1 MIEQTLL
8 EQLLMARGPGGEEF
22 EVREVCQTELQ
33 QHCDETWVDDAGNL
47 VGLIRARAT
56 VGESATGV
64 LVMAHL
70 DEIAMTVKRLNN
82 DGTLQVVALGGANPV
97 NFGMCP
103 VDILG
108 DKHKCPG
115 VLSFGSMHLTAAS
128 KQGRDVQAGNVQWE
142 DVHIVTRLSYDLLN
156 AAGIRPGTRVVLS
169 QHWRKPFPLQDA
181 VAAHF
186 LDDRAPVLAVLNAA
200 AQLSG
205 RSSELKRD
213 VYLVFTT
220 MEEETNAGALFA
232 ARQLPCMTAI
242 AVEVGP
248 VADEYGTVLS
258 ASPIIVAGDEK
269 GHYSRPVT
277 DALIAAVRN
286 AGYEPQVALLIDFA
300 SDASAILS
308 VGEMGKV
315 GCVAIPTENTH
326 GFEIVLNDGINA
338 CTSTLV
344 QLLTGDLLGQACP
357 EI

>member
-1 MIEQTLL
+1 MAEETLL
-8 EQLLMARGPGGEEF
+8 EQLLVARGPGGEEI
-22 EVREVCQTELQ
+22 EVLEVCQQVLQ
-33 QHCDETWVDDAGNL
+33 QHCDEMWVDDAGNL
-47 VGLIRARAT
+47 IGLIRA
-56 VGESATGV
+56 SAAGGDDANGV

-70 DEIAMTVKRLNN
+70 DEIAMTVKRISD
-82 DGTLQVVALGGANPV
+82 DGTLKVVALGGANPV

-108 DKHKCPG
+108 DKEKCPG
-115 VLSFGSMHLTAAS
+115 VLSFGSMHLTASS
-128 KQGRDVQAGNVQWE
+128 KQGRDVQMGNVHWE
-142 DVHIVTRLSYDLLN
+142 DVHVVTRLSREQLET
-156 AAGIRPGTRVVLS
+156 AGIRPGTRVVMS
-169 QHWRKPFPLQDA
+169 RHWRKPFLLQDA

-205 RSSELKRD
+205 RRSELKRD
-213 VYLVFTT
+213 VYLAFTT

-232 ARQLPCMTAI
+232 ARHLPCRTAI

-248 VADEYGTVLS
+248 IAEEYGTVLS

-269 GHYSRPVT
+269 GHYSRQVT
-277 DALIAAVRN
+277 DALIAAVRD
-286 AGYEPQVALLIDFA
+286 AGYEAQVALLIDFA

-326 GFEIVLNDGINA
+326 GFEIVLRDGIAA

-344 QLLTGDLLGQACP
+344 HLLTSDLLS
-357 EI
+357 

>member
-1 MIEQTLL
+1 MEEQTLL

-22 EVREVCQTELQ
+22 EVREVCQKELE
-33 QHCDETWVDDAGNL
+33 QHCDDTWVDDAGNL
-47 VGLIRARAT
+47 IGLIRATAA
-56 VGESATGV
+56 GKDSTGV

-70 DEIAMTVKRLNN
+70 DEIAMTIKRIN
-82 DGTLQVVALGGANPV
+82 DNGTLEVVALGGANPV

-108 DKHKCPG
+108 DTEKCPG

-128 KQGRDVQAGNVQWE
+128 KQGEDVQTGNVHWE
-142 DVHIVTRLSYDLLN
+142 DVHVITRLSPDQLK

-186 LDDRAPVLAVLNAA
+186 LDDRAPVLAVLNVA

-205 RSSELKRD
+205 RRSELKHD
-213 VYLVFTT
+213 IYLVFTT

-232 ARQLPCMTAI
+232 ARQLSCRTAI

-248 VADEYGTVLS
+248 VANEYGTVLS
-258 ASPIIVAGDEK
+258 ANPIIVAGDEK
-269 GHYSRPVT
+269 GHYSRSVT
-277 DALIAAVRN
+277 DALIAAGRD

-308 VGEMGKV
+308 VGELGKV

-326 GFEIVLNDGINA
+326 GFEIVLKDGINA

-344 QLLTGDLLGQACP
+344 QVLTSSVLS
-357 EI
+357 ET